1 LRLLKTGFR
10 GIAGMESG
18 GGAAIWHIWHIWQTD
33 PADLAGAAAATGAET
48 EAHYSSAGMPIL
60 GARSDRQSADI
71 EM

>member
-10 GIAGMESG
+10 DIAGMESG
-18 GGAAIWHIWHIWQTD
+18 GGAAIWHIWQTD

-48 EAHYSSAGMPIL
+48 DAHYSSAGMPIL